1 MSADELATLSRAFGE
16 IAFQP
21 PEPWMLG
28 YLAAAEQLLP
38 SFRPDQLADLAWGLS
53 RSTVPRAGASGHWEP
68 AFLQAGCIGTH
79 TLAHEKQDLKSFH
92 TYSHFQHI

>member
-21 PEPWMLG
+21 PETWMLG

-38 SFRPDQLADLAWGLS
+38 IFRSDQLADLAWGLS
-53 RSTVPRAGASGHWEP
+53 RSTAPQARASGQWEA
-68 AFLQAGCIGTH
+68 AFLQAGGIGTH
-79 TLAHEKQDLKSFH
+79 THV
-92 TYSHFQHI
+92 HIKTKP